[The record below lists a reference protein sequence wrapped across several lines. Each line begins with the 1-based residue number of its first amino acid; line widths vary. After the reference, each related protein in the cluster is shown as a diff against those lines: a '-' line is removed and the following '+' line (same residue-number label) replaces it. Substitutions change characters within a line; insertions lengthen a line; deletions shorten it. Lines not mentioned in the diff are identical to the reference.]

1 MAEGVKIDC
10 HCGAPNIMDNFFK
23 QNFLWHFKIGIII
36 IMTFQNGVKLTMTFK
51 KLQVLLTQFL
61 NVITSFTQNNLYG
74 VC

>member
-1 MAEGVKIDC
+1 
-10 HCGAPNIMDNFFK
+10 
-23 QNFLWHFKIGIII
+23 
-36 IMTFQNGVKLTMTFK
+36 MTFQNGVKLTMTFK